1 MLLRLIFGNEL
12 EKMITSVINGFARE
26 KQDRAK
32 QCGAK
37 ARIAIQRTMM
47 QRSGKA
53 SRDGATRGKGKAVD
67 SLAKLSYGT
76 ALNRLA

>member
-1 MLLRLIFGNEL
+1 MSWRKIDD
-12 EKMITSVINGFARE
+12 FARE

-37 ARIAIQRTMM
+37 ARIAIQRTMT

-53 SRDGATRGKGKAVD
+53 SRDGATRGKGKAMD

-76 ALNRLA
+76 ALDRLA